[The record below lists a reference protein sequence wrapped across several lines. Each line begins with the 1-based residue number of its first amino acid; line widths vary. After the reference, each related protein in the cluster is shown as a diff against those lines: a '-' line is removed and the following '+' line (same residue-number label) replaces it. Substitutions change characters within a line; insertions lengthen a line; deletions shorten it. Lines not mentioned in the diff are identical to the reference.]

1 MNHMMLEHRLSQPL
15 RQPNNS
21 STNLTKVLDSPTK
34 SNKAY
39 VDGISDILKGDA
51 VNGLWLVL
59 EQKKKKGKGAL
70 FWVSY

>member
-51 VNGLWLVL
+51 VNGL
-59 EQKKKKGKGAL
+59 
-70 FWVSY
+70 